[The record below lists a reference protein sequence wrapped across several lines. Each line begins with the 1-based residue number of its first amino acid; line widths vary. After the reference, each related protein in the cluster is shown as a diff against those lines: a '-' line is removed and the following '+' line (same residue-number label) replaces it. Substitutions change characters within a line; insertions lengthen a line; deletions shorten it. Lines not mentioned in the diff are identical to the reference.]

1 MDIETTLEG
10 GYLHVDSKAVKR
22 AGLESLEILCSS
34 PLMGNM
40 TDAEIAEEYKK
51 SGDYDANQCKMNVF
65 VNNMVINFTFG
76 LCGLHVFFDAFQDK
90 WYGDELIEQI
100 ELRSRVIK
108 SVAKWFSKR
117 GIDEISEEFYED
129 AERWVAVQIITDL
142 IASRGDEEYEE
153 EVDKEN
159 IKRLQDMKEQLEH
172 SEEPE
177 KKIIYEAVCQTLG
190 DHKEEQS

>member
-40 TDAEIAEEYKK
+40 TDGEIAEEYKR
-51 SGDYDANQCKMNVF
+51 SGDYAATKCKMNVF
-65 VNNMVINFTFG
+65 VNNHVIHFTFD
-76 LCGLHVFFDAFQDK
+76 LFGLHVDFTAYHSIGHGSVLGVDL
-90 WYGDELIEQI
+90 ELCMQ
-100 ELRSRVIK
+100 VIK

-117 GIDEISEEFYED
+117 DIKEISDAFYQE
-129 AERWVAVQIITDL
+129 AERGVAVQIITDL

-159 IKRLQDMKEQLEH
+159 IKRLQDMKKHLEH

-177 KKIIYEAVCQTLG
+177 KKIIYEAVCQTLKG
-190 DHKEEQS
+190 H

>member
-1 MDIETTLEG
+1 MDIETRLEG
-10 GYLHVDSKAVKR
+10 GYLHVDSKSVKR
-22 AGLESLEILCSS
+22 AGLKSLEILCSS

-51 SGDYDANQCKMNVF
+51 SGDYDANECKMNVF
-65 VNNMVINFTFG
+65 VNKTAICFTFDLFG
-76 LCGLHVFFDAFQDK
+76 LDVECNVFQHRTTTEELLANIDK
-90 WYGDELIEQI
+90 CSQ
-100 ELRSRVIK
+100 VIK
-108 SVAKWFSKR
+108 SVAKWFD
-117 GIDEISEEFYED
+117 GHYIEEISEKFYEE
-129 AERWVAVQIITDL
+129 AERQVAVQIIWDL

-190 DHKEEQS
+190 DHKGEQS